1 MGSHCRTTRDHDEIR
16 EWATTHRGVPARV
29 RDIRSVGGTGMLRI
43 DFDGAIDGGL
53 EHITWDEW
61 FQNFERSELALV
73 YEAEKSDAS
82 RTFAKVVPAPDF

>member
-1 MGSHCRTTRDHDEIR
+1 
-16 EWATTHRGVPARV
+16 
-29 RDIRSVGGTGMLRI
+29 MLRI
-43 DFDGAIDGGL
+43 DFDGAVDGDL

-61 FQNFERSELALV
+61 FQNFERAELALV